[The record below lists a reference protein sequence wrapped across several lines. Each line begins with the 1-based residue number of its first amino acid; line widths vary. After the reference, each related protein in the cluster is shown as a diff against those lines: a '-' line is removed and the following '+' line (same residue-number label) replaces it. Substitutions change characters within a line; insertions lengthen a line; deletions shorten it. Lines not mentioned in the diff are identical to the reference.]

1 MASAEVVS
9 QSRMDNANSVVKDL
23 NPFTKKN
30 GTDIASD
37 KQGTFVAVCSKY
49 SLTVNTVYL
58 YNKGD

>member
-1 MASAEVVS
+1 MAT
-9 QSRMDNANSVVKDL
+9 L
-23 NPFTKKN
+23 L

-37 KQGTFVAVCSKY
+37 KKGTFVAVCSKY

>member
-1 MASAEVVS
+1 MGI
-9 QSRMDNANSVVKDL
+9 
-23 NPFTKKN
+23 KN

-37 KQGTFVAVCSKY
+37 KQGTFVAVRNKY